1 MREVQKKRVG
11 GKEWCRGSHV
21 FPGQWEGTRGF
32 QAGDAMILSM
42 YKADHLA
49 AVGGW
54 ATQRARE
61 EAERQDNDVFVSFLL
76 NDINDSSVLDK
87 VRKLLVI
94 TERG

>member
-1 MREVQKKRVG
+1 M
-11 GKEWCRGSHV
+11 
-21 FPGQWEGTRGF
+21 FPGRWEGIRGF
-32 QAGDAMILSM
+32 QAGNATILSL
-42 YKADHLA
+42 YKADRLA

-54 ATQRARE
+54 ATQRVRE

-76 NDINDSSVLDK
+76 NDINDSLVLDE

>member
-1 MREVQKKRVG
+1 
-11 GKEWCRGSHV
+11 
-21 FPGQWEGTRGF
+21 
-32 QAGDAMILSM
+32 
-42 YKADHLA
+42 LA

-54 ATQRARE
+54 ATQRVRE

-76 NDINDSSVLDK
+76 NDINDSLVLDE